1 LDSDKIHRETF
12 KDLAFFYRD
21 TSLKEELI
29 SKYKTGLIINELG
42 FCDMS
47 FIVGGLT
54 GNLRFLI
61 ASNNGK
67 DLSEI
72 DPELSK
78 FGFILLQSDS
88 FYKILDVYRL
98 EDKTQI
104 VLLNISDNFI
114 NYFRNSNSVD
124 EKNIISLAR
133 KDFKD
138 RINSPIVEAL
148 VSEYW
153 KERTEKPVGMYPF
166 SMEPGGK
173 LNIIKQ

>member
-1 LDSDKIHRETF
+1 MDTDKIHRGTF
-12 KDLAFFYRD
+12 EDLAFFYRD

-29 SKYKTGLIINELG
+29 LKYKTGLIINELG

-47 FIVGGLT
+47 YKAGGLT

-67 DLSEI
+67 DLSII

-78 FGFILLQSDS
+78 FGFILLQSNS
-88 FYKILDVYRL
+88 FYKILDIYRL

-104 VLLNISDNFI
+104 VLLNISESFIDYFI
-114 NYFRNSNSVD
+114 NCNSAN
-124 EKNIISLAR
+124 EKDIIDLAR
-133 KDFKD
+133 KDFKEK
-138 RINSPIVEAL
+138 INSPVVEAL
-148 VSEYW
+148 DSEYW

-166 SMEPGGK
+166 DMEPSGK
-173 LNIIKQ
+173 INIIK

>member
-1 LDSDKIHRETF
+1 MDSDQIHKETF
-12 KDLAFFYRD
+12 KDLVFFYPD

-47 FIVGGLT
+47 YKAGGLT

-67 DLSEI
+67 DLSQI

-78 FGFILLQSDS
+78 FGFILLQSNS
-88 FYKILDVYRL
+88 FYKVLDIYKL
-98 EDKTQI
+98 EDKTQV
-104 VLLNISDNFI
+104 VLLNISEDFI
-114 NYFRNSNSVD
+114 DYFRNSNSVD
-124 EKNIISLAR
+124 EENIISWSR
-133 KDFKD
+133 KDFKEK
-138 RINSPIVEAL
+138 INSPVVEAL
-148 VSEYW
+148 DSKYW

-166 SMEPGGK
+166 AMDPSGRI
-173 LNIIKQ
+173 NFV

>member
-1 LDSDKIHRETF
+1 MDSDKIHRETF
-12 KDLAFFYRD
+12 EDLAFFYRD

-47 FIVGGLT
+47 FKAGGLT

-67 DLSEI
+67 DLSII

-78 FGFILLQSDS
+78 FGFILLQSNS

-104 VLLNISDNFI
+104 LLLNISENFI
-114 NYFRNSNSVD
+114 DYFRNSNSVD
-124 EKNIISLAR
+124 EENIISWAR
-133 KDFKD
+133 KDFSEK
-138 RINSPIVEAL
+138 IKSPVVEAL

-166 SMEPGGK
+166 SMDPSGK
-173 LNIIKQ
+173 INIIK

>member
-1 LDSDKIHRETF
+1 MDSDKIHKETF
-12 KDLAFFYRD
+12 EDLVFFYRD

-47 FIVGGLT
+47 YKAGGLS

-67 DLSEI
+67 DLSQI

-78 FGFILLQSDS
+78 FGFILLQSNS

-98 EDKTQI
+98 EDKIQI
-104 VLLNISDNFI
+104 VLLNISENFI
-114 NYFRNSNSVD
+114 DYFRNSNSVD
-124 EKNIISLAR
+124 EENIIDLAR
-133 KDFKD
+133 KDFKEK
-138 RINSPIVEAL
+138 INSPIVEAL
-148 VSEYW
+148 DSEYW
-153 KERTEKPVGMYPF
+153 KERTEKPVGMYPL
-166 SMEPGGK
+166 SMDPSGK
-173 LNIIKQ
+173 INFI

>member
-1 LDSDKIHRETF
+1 MDTDKIHRETF
-12 KDLAFFYRD
+12 EDLAFFYRD

-29 SKYKTGLIINELG
+29 SKFKTGLIINELG

-47 FIVGGLT
+47 FKAGGLT

-67 DLSEI
+67 DLSII

-78 FGFILLQSDS
+78 FGFILLQSNS
-88 FYKILDVYRL
+88 FYKILDIYRL
-98 EDKTQI
+98 EDKIQI
-104 VLLNISDNFI
+104 VLLNITENFI

-124 EKNIISLAR
+124 EKNIIGLAR
-133 KDFKD
+133 KDFKEK
-138 RINSPIVEAL
+138 INSPIVEAL
-148 VSEYW
+148 DSEYW
-153 KERTEKPVGMYPF
+153 RERTSKPVGMFPF

-173 LNIIKQ
+173 LNIIK

>member
-1 LDSDKIHRETF
+1 MDSDKIHRETF
-12 KDLAFFYRD
+12 EDLAFFYRD
-21 TSLKEELI
+21 TSLEEELI

-47 FIVGGLT
+47 FKAGGFT

-67 DLSEI
+67 DLSII

-78 FGFILLQSDS
+78 FGFILLQSNS

-104 VLLNISDNFI
+104 LLLNISENFI
-114 NYFRNSNSVD
+114 DYFRNSNSVD
-124 EKNIISLAR
+124 EENIISWAR
-133 KDFKD
+133 KDFSEK
-138 RINSPIVEAL
+138 IKSPVVEAL

-166 SMEPGGK
+166 SMDPSGK
-173 LNIIKQ
+173 INIIK